1 MTNRTDTNLAGR
13 LFVSQALLKE
23 RQDSF
28 VHFKSFLR
36 PNIVSASIC
45 LALGAVVF
53 FFPSIWIA
61 LQGLLFGVL
70 SFIDGWP
77 MFLSR
82 MMPHSLLEIPLAVF
96 TAAAAT
102 QIGWTIFRSWKSG
115 CRRVCAEEVR
125 SLGVVWL
132 QVSGLLV
139 IAAIL
144 ESYVRLHVFL

>member
-1 MTNRTDTNLAGR
+1 M
-13 LFVSQALLKE
+13 
-23 RQDSF
+23 
-28 VHFKSFLR
+28 
-36 PNIVSASIC
+36 SATVC

-53 FFPSIWIA
+53 FFPSIWIT
-61 LQGLLFGVL
+61 LQGLLFGLL
-70 SFIDGWP
+70 SYIDGWP
-77 MFLSR
+77 MFLRR

-115 CRRVCAEEVR
+115 CRRVFAEQVR

-139 IAAIL
+139 VAAIL
-144 ESYVRLHVFL
+144 ESYVRSHLFL